1 MKIANRLT
9 PHALAALVVLTVLTG
24 AAVSPLTDVAE
35 AQQPMLWGITWNV
48 SIPFGDTKDFV
59 DQVSFRGI
67 GLHARKFTDDEYSYG
82 FTTSWNVFYEKS
94 TDTWQ
99 QPDADGAISGTQL
112 RDINAV
118 PLYVNAHRYWG
129 DEIGFRPFLGL
140 NVGLLYSYRRLDM
153 GMYTWNDDKWQ
164 FALAPDV
171 GVLFPYSSFLGF
183 AGARYNYAFKSGDF
197 EAQQYLEM
205 YVGFG
210 LR

>member
-1 MKIANRLT
+1 MRIANRLT

-48 SIPFGDTKDFV
+48 SIPFGAW
-59 DQVSFRGI
+59 I
-67 GLHARKFTDDEYSYG
+67 
-82 FTTSWNVFYEKS
+82 VFYEKS

-112 RDINAV
+112 RDINSV
-118 PLYVNAHRYWG
+118 PIYVNAHRYWG

-140 NVGLLYSYRRLDM
+140 NVGLLYSYHRLDM

-183 AGARYNYAFKSGDF
+183 AGARYNYAFKSGNF